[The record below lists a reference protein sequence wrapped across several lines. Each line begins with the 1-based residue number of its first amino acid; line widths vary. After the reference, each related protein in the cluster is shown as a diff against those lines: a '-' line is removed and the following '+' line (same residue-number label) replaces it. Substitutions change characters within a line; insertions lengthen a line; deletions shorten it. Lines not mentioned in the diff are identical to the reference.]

1 MKFTIE
7 CRKSKKGTEYIALCF
22 GAWLVSFDE
31 KVICYIAEQNGYSKR
46 DIYSLDVGDKIEIS

>member
-1 MKFTIE
+1 MFTIE
-7 CRKSKKGTEYIALCF
+7 CRISKKGNEYLALCY

-46 DIYSLDVGDKIEIS
+46 DVYSLACGEKIKLN